1 MYMNRQPENTL
12 RQIVSKYLMIGF
24 MVGSSAHLVLCSY
37 QDCKNQQ
44 AAAQASTA
52 LGDRYA
58 LDYFKPWVVENTCLI
73 ELAEPSLWNDGML
86 RKVSAAYT
94 DPRIDMLTKSIQKM
108 NEQD

>member
-24 MVGSSAHLVLCSY
+24 MVGSSGHLVMCSY
-37 QDCKNQQ
+37 RDCKNQQ

-58 LDYFKPWVVENTCLI
+58 LDGFKPRVRQLVASEDVATYPDVAQTKPKTKLQQLDEN
-73 ELAEPSLWNDGML
+73 
-86 RKVSAAYT
+86 
-94 DPRIDMLTKSIQKM
+94 IQAM
-108 NEQD
+108 NRLFD

>member
-58 LDYFKPWVVENTCLI
+58 LDGFKPRLRQLIASEDVATYPDAAQNKSKTKLQQLDEN
-73 ELAEPSLWNDGML
+73 
-86 RKVSAAYT
+86 
-94 DPRIDMLTKSIQKM
+94 IQAM
-108 NEQD
+108 NRLFD